1 MKINIDLSK
10 EKQLYSKFLCKRF
23 NRIINQDW
31 NLSLKQHY
39 DRCGWVDKVIIKLYK
54 KDVLQWKN
62 RFIEQVT
69 Q

>member
-1 MKINIDLSK
+1 MKIKIDISK

-39 DRCGWVDKVIIKLYK
+39 NRCGWFDKVIIKLYK

>member
-1 MKINIDLSK
+1 MKISIDLSK
-10 EKQLYSKFLCKRF
+10 EKQLYSNFLRRRF
-23 NRIINQDW
+23 NNIINQDW

-39 DRCGWVDKVIIKLYK
+39 DRCGLFDKLIIKLYK